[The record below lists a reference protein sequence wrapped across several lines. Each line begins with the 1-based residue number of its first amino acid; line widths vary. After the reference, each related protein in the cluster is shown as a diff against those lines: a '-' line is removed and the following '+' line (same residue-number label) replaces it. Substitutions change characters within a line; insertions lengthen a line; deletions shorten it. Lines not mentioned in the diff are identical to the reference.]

1 MRRYPRINRAGCPS
15 SVLSCTAW
23 GFSCLA
29 NCSASGE
36 LLPRL
41 FTLACTLLP
50 KNRRCVFCDTF
61 HRRSFPTATP
71 AHFTRHGAVW
81 CSDFPPV
88 NRKRFTSDHLPSV
101 TNLSQIPKSGSQ
113 ETRRTAHLAVAP
125 YHLLFPGF
133 VVSRFHLFSCFPN
146 SKRCRDSE
154 EENCDHCEREKQF
167 SNHGTETSQ
176 QAAPTC
182 PPGINHSFPG
192 NEFTKNRA
200 DHWTYKQPDDAK
212 K

>member
-1 MRRYPRINRAGCPS
+1 MIIYLSQISPRVRSRGRGTVMRRYPRINRAGYPS

-61 HRRSFPTATP
+61 HRRSFSTATP

-81 CSDFPPV
+81 CSDFPPASH
-88 NRKRFTSDHLPSV
+88 KRLTSDHLPSV

-133 VVSRFHLFSCFPN
+133 VVS
-146 SKRCRDSE
+146 
-154 EENCDHCEREKQF
+154 
-167 SNHGTETSQ
+167 
-176 QAAPTC
+176 
-182 PPGINHSFPG
+182 
-192 NEFTKNRA
+192 
-200 DHWTYKQPDDAK
+200 
-212 K
+212 

>member
-61 HRRSFPTATP
+61 HRRSFSTATP

-81 CSDFPPV
+81 CSDFPPAKS
-88 NRKRFTSDHLPSV
+88 RQRGTHQRSSAIGDQLI
-101 TNLSQIPKSGSQ
+101 TNPKIWKPGNQ
-113 ETRRTAHLAVAP
+113 ENGAPGGRAP

-146 SKRCRDSE
+146 SKRRRDGE
-154 EENCDHCEREKQF
+154 EENCDHCEREK
-167 SNHGTETSQ
+167 
-176 QAAPTC
+176 
-182 PPGINHSFPG
+182 
-192 NEFTKNRA
+192 
-200 DHWTYKQPDDAK
+200 
-212 K
+212 